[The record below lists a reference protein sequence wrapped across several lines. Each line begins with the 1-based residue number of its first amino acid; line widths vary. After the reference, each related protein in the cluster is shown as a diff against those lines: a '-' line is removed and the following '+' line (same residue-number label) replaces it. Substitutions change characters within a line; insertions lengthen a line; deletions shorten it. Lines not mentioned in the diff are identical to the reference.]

1 MKIFAA
7 PDSFKGS
14 MTAQEFCA
22 VVKKVCDEKNIETM
36 LFPMADGGEGTIEA
50 ITDAL
55 DGSYVYADVTAPLGE
70 KIKAKY
76 GMLSDGTA
84 VMEMSQAS
92 GIGYVKGREDI
103 FRASTIGTGEMIYN
117 AIDKGVKKIIIGIG
131 GSGTN
136 DGGAGALYALGVR
149 FFDKENKQLF
159 PYPDQLKH
167 LARVDFSR
175 LDKRLNDVEV
185 IVVSDVKNPLC
196 GENGASFVFG
206 KQKGASESDKPVL
219 DEILKNMARI
229 IAETTGV
236 DHSENEGAGAAGGLG
251 FALMQLPNVTF
262 RPGFEVIA
270 EIVGIEEKMRN
281 FAPDLV
287 ITGEGQLNFQ
297 SEMGKLPVEIAKMA
311 RKNGFKCI
319 AIAGAFGEGYEN
331 CEKYFDGIYQ
341 LMNKNITAE
350 YSINH
355 AAELLE
361 EKLKSL

>member
-14 MTAQEFCA
+14 ITAQEFCA

-50 ITDAL
+50 ITDGL
-55 DGSYVYADVTAPLGE
+55 GGRYVYADVTAPLGE
-70 KIKAKY
+70 KILAKY
-76 GMLSDGTA
+76 GILNDGTA

-92 GIGYVKGREDI
+92 GISYVKGRENI
-103 FRASTIGTGEMIYN
+103 FRASTIGTGQMLYSALES
-117 AIDKGVKKIIIGIG
+117 GVKKIIIGIG

-136 DGGAGALYALGVR
+136 DGGAGALYALGVK
-149 FFDKENKQLF
+149 FLDGENNQLF
-159 PYPDQLKH
+159 PCPEELKK
-167 LARVDFSR
+167 LKSVDLSC
-175 LDKRLNDVEV
+175 LDKRLENIEI
-185 IVVSDVKNPLC
+185 IVASDVKNPLC
-196 GENGASFVFG
+196 GANGASYVFG
-206 KQKGASESDKPVL
+206 KQKGATEEDKPLL
-219 DEILKNMARI
+219 DDILKNMAEI
-229 IAETTGV
+229 FTQTTGV
-236 DHSENEGAGAAGGLG
+236 DHSKDEGAGAAGGLG

-270 EIVGIEEKMRN
+270 EILDIENKMRD

-311 RKNGFKCI
+311 RRNGFKCV
-319 AIAGAFGEGYEN
+319 AIAGAFGEGWEN

-341 LMNKNITAE
+341 LMNENITAE

-361 EKLKSL
+361 HKLNTL